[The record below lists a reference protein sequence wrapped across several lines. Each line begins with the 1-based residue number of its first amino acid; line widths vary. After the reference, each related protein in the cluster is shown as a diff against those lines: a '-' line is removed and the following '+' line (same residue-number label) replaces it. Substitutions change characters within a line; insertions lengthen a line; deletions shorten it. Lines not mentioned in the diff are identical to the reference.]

1 MSVSLRR
8 LVLVALTVLVPAG
21 ADAGCLF
28 HPCGPCGSPWIGF
41 SFGLSFPCLF
51 SHSCGPW
58 GCGPCVPPPRVP
70 CGPVCPPPVPCGPV
84 CPPPVPCGP
93 VCPPPIS
100 CQPACLPPNPC
111 GPTFTPPVVP
121 GIGPSLP
128 APASSA
134 CNCVVPPVCTTLQPR
149 QVTTY
154 RTVPTIQYRR
164 EAYVENVPVTTY
176 QQITVP
182 RTVYQPQTRYRDVAY
197 TVNQQ
202 VAETHTECVPQPM
215 FGALPTQPMAAA
227 PYATYDQ
234 STAFGLTPQFA
245 SPTSPSAM
253 STDSFAAPPGSR
265 VPSPIALPPTPPSQ
279 AATLQSPQPYAES
292 QWQTVP
298 KRQAQQNRG
307 VQQMGGLQPAYAP
320 RPTSYR
326 PQASPSRSMFQPAP
340 TAASVW
346 QSRWMR

>member
-28 HPCGPCGSPWIGF
+28 HPYGPCGGCRSQPWIGF

-51 SHSCGPW
+51 TA
-58 GCGPCVPPPRVP
+58 GCGPCVPPLRIP
-70 CGPVCPPPVPCGPV
+70 CGPI

-100 CQPACLPPNPC
+100 YRPAFPAPCPC
-111 GPTFTPPVVP
+111 GPTFVPPVAP

-134 CNCVVPPVCTTLQPR
+134 YNCAVPPACATLQPR

-154 RTVPTIQYRR
+154 RSVPTIQYRR

-176 QQITVP
+176 QQVTVP
-182 RTVYQPQTRYRDVAY
+182 RTVYQTQTRYRDVAY
-197 TVNQQ
+197 TVNRQ
-202 VAETHTECVPQPM
+202 VAETHTQYVPQPV
-215 FGALPTQPMAAA
+215 FGALPPQPMAAA
-227 PYATYDQ
+227 PYANTYQ
-234 STAFGLTPQFA
+234 STAFGLSPQFA
-245 SPTSPSAM
+245 SPIASPTYPAAM
-253 STDSFAAPPGSR
+253 PASSFAAPPVSR
-265 VPSPIALPPTPPSQ
+265 VPSPIALPPTPSSQ
-279 AATLQSPQPYAES
+279 AATLQSPQPYVES

-298 KRQAQQNRG
+298 KRQARQNTG
-307 VQQMGGLQPAYAP
+307 VHQMGGLQPAYAP
-320 RPTSYR
+320 RPASYPQLRHSR
-326 PQASPSRSMFQPAP
+326 PMFQPAP
-340 TAASVW
+340 TAATVW
-346 QSRWMR
+346 QSRWTR